1 MKNFYP
7 RQYLR
12 DNKLKIKHNY
22 LSSQFANYKK
32 ILKDIEIVIKNN
44 DFTLGKKVDE
54 FEKKIATL
62 LKTKYV
68 VSLGSGTDA
77 LMLSLKALGIKEND
91 EVITTPFTFYAT
103 IGAIVTAGA
112 RPVFV
117 DVKDD
122 YNIDVKKIESA
133 ITEKTKAIVPV
144 HWAGRICDMDK
155 IIKISKKFKIPIVE
169 DACHAILAK
178 NNTHLAGTFGSFG
191 CFSLHPLKNLN
202 VWGDGG
208 FVLCA
213 NKKLYNKMKLLR
225 NHGLISRDKNLLF
238 GYNSRLD
245 TIQAVVAINLLKKIK
260 YITKSRIRNS
270 YFLDTQFSNNNSCK
284 NFLVKVNRLYEYS
297 DFTLIQTGSHYKFP
311 IHDDTPNKLLSG
323 VIYLKPEVNKGT
335 LFYKDKQG
343 NEKKEIEWRQNRAV
357 FFARSEKQS
366 WHSYEGDKKS
376 ARVALIF
383 NLMTTKIFDVAK
395 YEDSNYLT
403 TFLRFKIN
411 PYLYRFFNI
420 TL

>member
-270 YFLDTQFSNNNSCK
+270 YFLDTQFSNNK
-284 NFLVKVNRLYEYS
+284 NIFIPKRKKQLKEVYHLY
-297 DFTLIQTGSHYKFP
+297 H
-311 IHDDTPNKLLSG
+311 
-323 VIYLKPEVNKGT
+323 
-335 LFYKDKQG
+335 
-343 NEKKEIEWRQNRAV
+343 
-357 FFARSEKQS
+357 
-366 WHSYEGDKKS
+366 
-376 ARVALIF
+376 
-383 NLMTTKIFDVAK
+383 
-395 YEDSNYLT
+395 
-403 TFLRFKIN
+403 LRFKNKKIRDKILALLRQKGVDAKIHYPTSMHLQPAAKVYGYKKGDFPVAEILSDTSISLPVHEFVTKKN
-411 PYLYRFFNI
+411 LRFMSKIILEN
-420 TL
+420 LN

>member
-7 RQYLR
+7 SQYIR
-12 DNKLKIKHNY
+12 DNKLNIKHNY

-54 FEKKIATL
+54 FEKKIASL
-62 LKTKYV
+62 LNAKYV

-91 EVITTPFTFYAT
+91 EVITTPYTFYAT

-112 RPVFV
+112 KPVFV
-117 DVKDD
+117 DVKED
-122 YNIDVKKIESA
+122 YNLDAEKIESA
-133 ITEKTKAIVPV
+133 ITDKTRAILPV

-155 IIKISKKFKIPIVE
+155 IIKISRKFKIPIVE

-178 NNTHLAGTFGSFG
+178 NNTQLAGTFGSFG

-208 FVLCA
+208 FALCA

-225 NHGLISRDKNLLF
+225 NHGLVNRDKNLIF

-260 YITKSRIRNS
+260 NITKSRIYNS
-270 YFLDTQFSNNNSCK
+270 NFLDSQFSK
-284 NFLVKVNRLYEYS
+284 NKDIFIPKRKKKLKEVYHLY
-297 DFTLIQTGSHYKFP
+297 H
-311 IHDDTPNKLLSG
+311 
-323 VIYLKPEVNKGT
+323 
-335 LFYKDKQG
+335 
-343 NEKKEIEWRQNRAV
+343 
-357 FFARSEKQS
+357 
-366 WHSYEGDKKS
+366 
-376 ARVALIF
+376 
-383 NLMTTKIFDVAK
+383 
-395 YEDSNYLT
+395 
-403 TFLRFKIN
+403 LRFKNKKIRDKILSVLRQKGVDAKIHYPTSMHLQPAAKVYGYKKGDFPIAEMLSDTSISLPVHEFVTKKN
-411 PYLYRFFNI
+411 LRFMSKIILEHLN
-420 TL
+420 

>member
-7 RQYLR
+7 IQYSR
-12 DNKLKIKHNY
+12 DNKLNIKHNY

-32 ILKDIEIVIKNN
+32 ILKDIELVIKNN

-62 LKTKYV
+62 LNAKYV

-91 EVITTPFTFYAT
+91 EVITTPYTFYAT

-112 RPVFV
+112 KPIFV
-117 DVKDD
+117 DVKED
-122 YNIDVKKIESA
+122 YNLDAEKIEKA
-133 ITEKTKAIVPV
+133 ITHKTKAIVPV
-144 HWAGRICDMDK
+144 HWAGRICDMNK

-178 NNTHLAGTFGSFG
+178 NNNKLAGKFGSFG

-208 FVLCA
+208 FALCA

-225 NHGLISRDKNLLF
+225 NHGLVTRDKNLLF

-260 YITKSRIRNS
+260 NITKSRINNS
-270 YFLDTQFSNNNSCK
+270 NFLDTQFSK
-284 NFLVKVNRLYEYS
+284 NKNIFIPKRNKKLKEVYHLY
-297 DFTLIQTGSHYKFP
+297 H
-311 IHDDTPNKLLSG
+311 
-323 VIYLKPEVNKGT
+323 
-335 LFYKDKQG
+335 
-343 NEKKEIEWRQNRAV
+343 
-357 FFARSEKQS
+357 
-366 WHSYEGDKKS
+366 
-376 ARVALIF
+376 
-383 NLMTTKIFDVAK
+383 
-395 YEDSNYLT
+395 
-403 TFLRFKIN
+403 LRFKN
-411 PYLYRFFNI
+411 KNI
-420 TL
+420 RNKILNILKQKGVDAKIHYPTSMHLQPAAKVYGYKKGDFPIAEMLSDTSISLPVHEFVTKKNLRYMSKIILENLN